1 MADERNL
8 LQQWVASQST
18 AFKTKYLPLGY
29 EEGDVEAILSVIGF
43 LRNLVKHERTL
54 IHNLLLTNIKRE
66 HGREHVGAVPKLS
79 DLYLVIEWGLRTR
92 DSMGL
97 MEATQRLWTT
107 NLKIRVAL
115 LRMLTAHHYFH
126 RPPGDTSSQWDLID
140 DHLEII
146 RTWGLLQKQVFA
158 VLLALRDRH
167 LFNGRAMIKDL
178 DTQNIRLP
186 TEEEVEDLHGS
197 MARQGKGA
205 VNQLLHAETAGS

>member
-54 IHNLLLTNIKRE
+54 IHNLLLTKIKRE
-66 HGREHVGAVPKLS
+66 PGRECVGAVPKLS
-79 DLYLVIEWGLRTR
+79 DLYLVIDRGLRTR
-92 DSMGL
+92 DSMQL

-107 NLKIRVAL
+107 NLKVRVAL
-115 LRMLTAHHYFH
+115 LQMLTAHHYFH

-146 RTWGLLQKQVFA
+146 RTWGLLQKQA
-158 VLLALRDRH
+158 
-167 LFNGRAMIKDL
+167 
-178 DTQNIRLP
+178 
-186 TEEEVEDLHGS
+186 
-197 MARQGKGA
+197 
-205 VNQLLHAETAGS
+205 